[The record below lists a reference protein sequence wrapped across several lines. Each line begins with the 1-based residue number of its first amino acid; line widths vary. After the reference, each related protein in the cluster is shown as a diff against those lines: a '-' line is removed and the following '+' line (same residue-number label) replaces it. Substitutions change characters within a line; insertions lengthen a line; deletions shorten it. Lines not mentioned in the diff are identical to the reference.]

1 MWFFLTNFIRF
12 GTIFVGFGRG
22 ERSQLAQNFSFC
34 NISCRFHFF
43 LIFFVCFVKCPFV
56 YFPYFLYIF
65 PFKNKVVVTILKSQI
80 FWAFL
85 KKTGQNWTGSV

>member
-1 MWFFLTNFIRF
+1 VDKIFLFAIFLVVFTFSVFPNF
-12 GTIFVGFGRG
+12 
-22 ERSQLAQNFSFC
+22 
-34 NISCRFHFF
+34 
-43 LIFFVCFVKCPFV
+43 FFVCFVKCLFV

-85 KKTGQNWTGSV
+85 KKTGQN